1 MVPGVPGAP
10 LPRDLLTRGALSA
23 RLLLKPAE
31 CSLRPRLPISPLL
44 RDGRSPPRTPFDA
57 GRLGEL
63 LRGASIEERELLRT
77 LLRPLSD
84 EVPR

>member
-1 MVPGVPGAP
+1 M
-10 LPRDLLTRGALSA
+10 
-23 RLLLKPAE
+23 
-31 CSLRPRLPISPLL
+31 SPLL